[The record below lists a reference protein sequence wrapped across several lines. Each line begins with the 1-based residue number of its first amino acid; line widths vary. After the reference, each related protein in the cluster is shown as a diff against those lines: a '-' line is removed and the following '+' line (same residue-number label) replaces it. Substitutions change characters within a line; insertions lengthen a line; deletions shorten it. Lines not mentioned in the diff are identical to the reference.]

1 MIPSRR
7 QLLRLAGAGLTLPFV
22 SLARGE
28 AWPTRPIHAVVP
40 IQAGTGVDIISR
52 LVLGELLTLLSQPI
66 VIENRPGASG
76 TIGAAAVAKAAPDG
90 YTLLADSASHTIVP
104 ALFAHLPYDPTGDFV
119 PVVPLGSNPLVLV
132 VGASSGFKSVED
144 LVAAAKARPSALTY
158 ASGGIGTTSHLAPER
173 FRLSAGFEA
182 VHVPFRGA
190 AFSSEVMS
198 GRIDFA
204 FSPVGSVI
212 ELIRDGRLRP
222 LAVASRERSRILPN
236 VPTTLEAGYLNSDYA
251 FWVGL
256 FAPAKTPDHVV
267 EQLNRLATKV
277 MSNPKLLSSFATIGA
292 EPMPMTARE
301 FGTLV
306 NTEISANAALAR
318 SIGLSAT

>member
-1 MIPSRR
+1 MTPSRR
-7 QLLRLAGAGLTLPFV
+7 QLLRLAGGSLTLPFV
-22 SLARGE
+22 SLAKAEG
-28 AWPTRPIHAVVP
+28 WPARPIHTVVP

-52 LVLGELLTLLSQPI
+52 LVLNELSTLLNQPI

-76 TIGAAAVAKAAPDG
+76 TIGAAVVAKAPPDG

-104 ALFAHLPYDPTGDFV
+104 TLFTHLPYDPASDFA
-119 PVVPLGSNPLVLV
+119 PVAALGSNPLVLV
-132 VGASSGFKSVED
+132 VGASSDFKAIGD
-144 LVAAAKARPSALTY
+144 LVSAAKARPGALTY

-212 ELIRDGRLRP
+212 ELIRDERLRP
-222 LAVASRERSRILPN
+222 LAVASRERSQILPN
-236 VPTTLEAGYLNSDYA
+236 VPTTLEAGYPNSDYA

-256 FAPAKTPDHVV
+256 FAPSKTPNLVV
-267 EQLNRLATKV
+267 EQLNHLAIKV
-277 MSNPKLLSSFATIGA
+277 MSNPNLLSSFAKIGA
-292 EPMPMTARE
+292 EPMPMTAPE
-301 FGTLV
+301 FGTLI
-306 NTEISANAALAR
+306 NTEISANAALAK

>member
-1 MIPSRR
+1 MTPSRR
-7 QLLRLAGAGLTLPFV
+7 QLLRLAGGSLTLPFV
-22 SLARGE
+22 SLAQAEG
-28 AWPTRPIHAVVP
+28 WPARPIHTVIP

-52 LVLGELLTLLSQPI
+52 LVLNELSTLLNQPI

-76 TIGAAAVAKAAPDG
+76 TIGAAVVAKAPPDG

-104 ALFAHLPYDPTGDFV
+104 TLFTHLPYDPASDFV

-132 VGASSGFKSVED
+132 VGASSSFKGISD
-144 LVAAAKARPSALTY
+144 LVSAAKARPGALTY

-182 VHVPFRGA
+182 VHVPFREA

-212 ELIRDGRLRP
+212 ELIRDERLRP
-222 LAVASRERSRILPN
+222 LAVASRERSQILPN
-236 VPTTLEAGYLNSDYA
+236 VPTTLEAGYPNSDYA

-256 FAPAKTPDHVV
+256 FAPAKTPNLTI
-267 EQLNRLATKV
+267 ETLNRLATKV
-277 MSNPKLLSSFATIGA
+277 MSNRNLLSSFAKIGA
-292 EPMPMTARE
+292 EPMPMTAPE

-306 NTEISANAALAR
+306 NTEISTNAALAK

>member
-1 MIPSRR
+1 MTPSRR
-7 QLLRLAGAGLTLPFV
+7 QLLRLAGGSLTLPFV
-22 SLARGE
+22 SMARAEG
-28 AWPTRPIHAVVP
+28 WPARPIHTVVP

-52 LVLGELLTLLSQPI
+52 LVLNELSTLLSQSI

-76 TIGAAAVAKAAPDG
+76 SIGAAVVAKAAPDG
-90 YTLLADSASHTIVP
+90 YTLLADSASHTIIP
-104 ALFAHLPYDPTGDFV
+104 SLFAHLPYDPVSDFV
-119 PVVPLGSNPLVLV
+119 PVTPLGSNPLVLV
-132 VGASSGFKSVED
+132 VGASSGFKAIRD
-144 LVAAAKARPSALTY
+144 LVSAAKARPGALTY

-212 ELIRDGRLRP
+212 ELIRDERLRP
-222 LAVASRERSRILPN
+222 LAVASRERSQILPN
-236 VPTTLEAGYLNSDYA
+236 VPTTLEAGYPNSDYA

-256 FAPAKTPDHVV
+256 FAPAKTPNLVV
-267 EQLNRLATKV
+267 EQLNRLAIKV
-277 MSNPKLLSSFATIGA
+277 MSNPNLLSSFAKIGA
-292 EPMPMTARE
+292 EPMPMTAPE

-306 NTEISANAALAR
+306 NSEISTNAALAK

>member
-1 MIPSRR
+1 MTPSRR
-7 QLLRLAGAGLTLPFV
+7 QLLRLAGGSLTLPFV
-22 SLARGE
+22 SLARAE
-28 AWPTRPIHAVVP
+28 IWPARPVHAVVP

-52 LVLGELLTLLSQPI
+52 LALSELSPPLGQPI
-66 VIENRPGASG
+66 GIENRPGASG
-76 TIGAAAVAKAAPDG
+76 TIGAAVVAKAAPDG

-104 ALFAHLPYDPTGDFV
+104 SLFAHLPYDPVGDFV
-119 PVVPLGSNPLVLV
+119 PVAPLGSNPLVLV
-132 VGASSGFKSVED
+132 VGASSGFKALGD
-144 LVAAAKARPSALTY
+144 LVSAAKARPGALTY

-212 ELIRDGRLRP
+212 ELIRDERLRP
-222 LAVASRERSRILPN
+222 LAVASRQRSRILPN
-236 VPTTLEAGYLNSDYA
+236 VPTTLEAGYPDSDYA

-256 FAPAKTPDHVV
+256 FAPAKTPDVVV
-267 EQLNRLATKV
+267 EQLNQLTLKA
-277 MSNPKLLSSFATIGA
+277 MSSPNLLSSFAKIGA
-292 EPMPMTARE
+292 EPMPLTAFE
-301 FGTLV
+301 FGAV
-306 NTEISANAALAR
+306 VKTEISANAALAK